1 MHTLENVSFSTITFV
16 KQHKTRCLWRH
27 CIYSNAMFISQWT
40 EATEYWVPRTTM
52 HPIRCLTMK
61 AEEYAN
67 KKVPFICCKWWRFD
81 TEANNLWKEL
91 KKLHKNAMKM
101 TQFIQ
106 SFFSCLDTAGY
117 QKPRVESWDAES
129 KHEEELIRVLITN
142 NWSSTKQKHY
152 GKSLCLFAIFAN
164 LFHYTFCPR

>member
-16 KQHKTRCLWRH
+16 EQHKTRCLWSH
-27 CIYSNAMFISQWT
+27 CIYSNAIFISQWT
-40 EATEYWVPRTTM
+40 VATEFWVPRTTM

-81 TEANNLWKEL
+81 TEANNLWKEE
-91 KKLHKNAMKM
+91 KKLHTNAMNSQNMKWPRL
-101 TQFIQ
+101 FQ
-106 SFFSCLDTAGY
+106 SFFRGLDTAGY

-129 KHEEELIRVLITN
+129 KHEQELIRILIAINQTELLM
-142 NWSSTKQKHY
+142 KIA
-152 GKSLCLFAIFAN
+152 LFVCNF
-164 LFHYTFCPR
+164 R